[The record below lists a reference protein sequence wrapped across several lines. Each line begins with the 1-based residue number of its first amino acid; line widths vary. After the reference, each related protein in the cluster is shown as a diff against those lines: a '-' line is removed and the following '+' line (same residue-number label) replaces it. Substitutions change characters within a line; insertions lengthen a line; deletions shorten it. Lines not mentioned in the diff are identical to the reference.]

1 MFISNM
7 HIKASL
13 GLEMLLTELT
23 NVLNSLNMCVH
34 MLDDVGLVGVSSP
47 TLNTFPFS
55 FTVGKIHFTHQT
67 HFQIVKAVIYN
78 EKYQILPVKSCN
90 GKGELLVYS
99 VLCIFLSYFILLMI
113 FPNMR
118 IEAAS
123 RFEVSQADMTLM
135 FDPFQMSLHMH
146 PHVGLLPAL
155 PATPLLATDPHHTP
169 SPEPGARVSVF
180 VHHCV

>member
-1 MFISNM
+1 MCPHAGRCWTCWSVFAHIEHIPIQFYRRQDSLYASNSFSNCEGCHLQRKIS
-7 HIKASL
+7 
-13 GLEMLLTELT
+13 
-23 NVLNSLNMCVH
+23 
-34 MLDDVGLVGVSSP
+34 D
-47 TLNTFPFS
+47 
-55 FTVGKIHFTHQT
+55 FTSQDL
-67 HFQIVKAVIYN
+67 QW
-78 EKYQILPVKSCN
+78 E
-90 GKGELLVYS
+90 GETAS

-155 PATPLLATDPHHTP
+155 PATPLLATGPHHTP